1 MTNENRCELY
11 ENRLKQE
18 DVKRI
23 DFVISNY
30 PEGGDIPGYGMVVID
45 QVRGIKEIKP
55 GSPWAIVEDMR
66 QRALALELAAKSE
79 QIRDQQ
85 LTKSVLLAVES
96 IQIYPTSVG
105 GLALRHG
112 LDQLARHIATMPHE
126 DSVNAVAFSPDGA
139 RVATASY
146 DGTTKVW
153 NATTGAEIATMPHEG
168 SVNAVVFSPD
178 GTRVATAS
186 SDGSAKVWNAATGAE
201 IATMPHEYWVLAIAF
216 SPDGTRV
223 ATASSDGSAKVWLWL
238 PEDLINEACSR
249 LTRNLTP
256 KEWCQYLPGEPY
268 CKTCPNLP

>member
-126 DSVNAVAFSPDGA
+126 DSVNAVAFSPDG
-139 RVATASY
+139 
-146 DGTTKVW
+146 
-153 NATTGAEIATMPHEG
+153 
-168 SVNAVVFSPD
+168 
-178 GTRVATAS
+178 
-186 SDGSAKVWNAATGAE
+186 
-201 IATMPHEYWVLAIAF
+201 
-216 SPDGTRV
+216 TRV